1 MLRTQ
6 LGEHMKLFMKSKAY
20 RSLGSDSFI
29 AGENN
34 IVNSNIVVMPEP
46 VSDTLT
52 ITTDFV
58 KMYLST
64 KGCVLWQ
71 QWDITSEDGLDS
83 AAIWLVNEIESLV
96 SFVVEAISEDT
107 NDQA

>member
-1 MLRTQ
+1 
-6 LGEHMKLFMKSKAY
+6 MKLFMKSKAY
-20 RSLGSDSFI
+20 RSSGSDRFI

-34 IVNSNIVVMPEP
+34 IVNSNVVVMPEP

-52 ITTDFV
+52 ITSDFV

-71 QWDITSEDGLDS
+71 QWDITSEDGLED
-83 AAIWLVNEIESLV
+83 AADWLVNELESLIG
-96 SFVVEAISEDT
+96 FVVDAIGEGTNESE
-107 NDQA
+107 